1 LFFRQ
6 HTSADDGRDPATEEA
21 GFSLA
26 SLTRVYVILHRNSL
40 RIKIRRAERS
50 SRQLGA
56 SLPAEY
62 ARIRARPTGSG
73 QHSPIT

>member
-26 SLTRVYVILHRNSL
+26 SLTRAYVILRRDSL
-40 RIKIRRAERS
+40 RIKIRRAEGS

-56 SLPAEY
+56 SHNADY
-62 ARIRARPTGSG
+62 FGMAMI
-73 QHSPIT
+73 